1 MLFLEGRYI
10 GPASTDVLLARS
22 AQEYE
27 STGAYWE
34 WNAAVGYDLT
44 KNVTATVSVADLF
57 NQNPPPNSYVEG
69 GQAALSTYDYLG
81 QRFVLTLRAK
91 F

>member
-1 MLFLEGRYI
+1 V
-10 GPASTDVLLARS
+10 S
-22 AQEYE
+22 
-27 STGAYWE
+27 
-34 WNAAVGYDLT
+34 YDIT
-44 KNVTATVSVADLF
+44 KNVTAELSIDDLF

-69 GQAALSTYDYLG
+69 GQNALSTYDYLG